1 MNGRRAAIGTTSCS
15 SCLGASR
22 LTYDVWKPRLRK
34 SGHWIEGTL
43 DVTKVQGMVSDA
55 IEKVDL
61 DAAKGRGSSI
71 TLVDPRA
78 VDVWSKEFFREV
90 AVKIRVG

>member
-1 MNGRRAAIGTTSCS
+1 MNRAKGRDWYDFVFFV
-15 SCLGASR
+15 SR
-22 LTYDVWKPRLRK
+22 GVPLDVRHLEARLRK

-61 DAAKGRGSSI
+61 DAAKEEVRRSF
-71 TLVDPRA
+71 VDPRA
-78 VDVWSKEFFREV
+78 VDVV
-90 AVKIRVG
+90 